1 MPNKLQLP
9 IPSRHERSAPFVS
22 FISELETPVET
33 SLSGDIQDL
42 LRGDGT
48 EEGDINAK
56 ILQAQVNAERNR
68 IMVLSLSEDD
78 EIQDIDRTSL
88 GPSPTTRHI
97 RFGSESEL
105 EYDNTDTS
113 PLVTRTVHE
122 SKVFDGNRS
131 GRPSVKA

>member
-9 IPSRHERSAPFVS
+9 IPSRYERSAPFVP

-113 PLVTRTVHE
+113 PLVTRAVHE
-122 SKVFDGNRS
+122 SKDFDGNRS